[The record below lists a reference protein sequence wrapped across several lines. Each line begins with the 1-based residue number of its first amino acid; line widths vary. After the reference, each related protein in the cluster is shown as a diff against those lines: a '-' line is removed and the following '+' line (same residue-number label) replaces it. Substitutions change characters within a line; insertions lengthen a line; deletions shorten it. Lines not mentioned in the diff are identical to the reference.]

1 DPDVIEDGRQRGG
14 DDDFGIGHA
23 RQLRHDERARA
34 HDRRHEGPAARG
46 ARLDRPR
53 DLGLVADPLH
63 EGDGEAARRIA
74 VGNRRAADGAV
85 EPGGEDA
92 TFAGPARKRPASA
105 TEMSTKN
112 QKPTARRDASST
124 MATMSV
130 PMSTWDSVTGWTP
143 SQRSVR
149 AWTFARTYAH
159 GTMESATPAQSH
171 RVTRSVGERPVA
183 GKRRKASGRRNRR
196 WVARISRGS
205 QTPAYAVQMWNRAAA
220 AAQLPTAQPT
230 GPPSVLS

>member
-1 DPDVIEDGRQRGG
+1 M
-14 DDDFGIGHA
+14 
-23 RQLRHDERARA
+23 
-34 HDRRHEGPAARG
+34 
-46 ARLDRPR
+46 
-53 DLGLVADPLH
+53 
-63 EGDGEAARRIA
+63 
-74 VGNRRAADGAV
+74 
-85 EPGGEDA
+85 
-92 TFAGPARKRPASA
+92 KASVV
-105 TEMSTKN
+105 TKN

-159 GTMESATPAQSH
+159 GTIESATPAQSH

-220 AAQLPTAQPT
+220 AAQPPTAQPT
-230 GPPSVLS
+230 GPPSFLS